1 MHSSATFLQSFWD
14 GWTVSSGFIR
24 SSRTVWNKSHSRC
37 SPDCKS
43 VWSESKLPWKF
54 TPEAVQRWQMT
65 PKTTQYGARPMKH
78 YLTQKVENALAN
90 RMLHEEIHAGDAIRL
105 TAAEN
110 QFVVLDCVGTHSNS

>member
-1 MHSSATFLQSFWD
+1 
-14 GWTVSSGFIR
+14 
-24 SSRTVWNKSHSRC
+24 
-37 SPDCKS
+37 
-43 VWSESKLPWKF
+43 
-54 TPEAVQRWQMT
+54 
-65 PKTTQYGARPMKH
+65 MKH